1 MQKEMGDHGKSDIG
15 RQFPVHIA
23 VLLSLYRQ
31 SRDSRNLCVACRR
44 IVCAHY
50 LPEYQF
56 SIAHQA
62 WKQASASEGRQ
73 AGGQDAVAIMG
84 EQSVP
89 TPDQMTRRQPFIKA
103 QRFDID
109 IFSRSS
115 QSAPYDIL
123 PAGKVSLAT
132 KIQSTI
138 RRGFPLVSS
147 CA

>member
-23 VLLSLYRQ
+23 VLSSLYRQ

-62 WKQASASEGRQ
+62 WKQTSASEWRQ

-84 EQSVP
+84 G
-89 TPDQMTRRQPFIKA
+89 A
-103 QRFDID
+103 
-109 IFSRSS
+109 
-115 QSAPYDIL
+115 
-123 PAGKVSLAT
+123 
-132 KIQSTI
+132 
-138 RRGFPLVSS
+138 VSS
-147 CA
+147 DTGSNDETPALHQGSAF